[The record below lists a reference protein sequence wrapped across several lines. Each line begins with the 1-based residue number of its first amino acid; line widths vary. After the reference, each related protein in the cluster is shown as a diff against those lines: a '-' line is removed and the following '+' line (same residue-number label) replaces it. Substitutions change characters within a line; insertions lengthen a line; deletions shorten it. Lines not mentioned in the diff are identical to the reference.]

1 MDGWIMLIGKISFKF
16 EINTTEV
23 ITDKFTFL
31 AERLSVENF

>member
-1 MDGWIMLIGKISFKF
+1 MLIGKISFKF